1 VKAILLVLDSV
12 GVGALPDAHL
22 YGDEGSHTL
31 GHIAE
36 AVKGLRLPNLRR
48 LGLGRIT
55 PVWGLDAARPAAGA
69 YGKMGELSAGK
80 DTTTG
85 HWEIAGLVMET
96 PLPTFPQ
103 GFPAEL
109 IETFEKAAG
118 TKVLGNKVA
127 SGTQIIEELWSEHQ
141 KTGYPIVYTS
151 ADSVFQIAAHEE
163 IIPLEELYELCRIAR
178 RILSGKWAVGRVIAR
193 PFIGTPGNF
202 IRTANRHDFSLEPPG
217 PTILDVLQ
225 ANGQEVVGIGKIADI
240 FAGRG
245 ITRSI
250 PTKNNWDGIRK
261 TMNAWRELQSGLIF
275 TNLVDFDSLYGH
287 RNNPQG
293 YAQALEEADQGI
305 GQLLELFDRE
315 QKQELKQEKEQDQ
328 KMLIITADHGNDPTT
343 VSTDHSREYVPLLV
357 YGKNIKADY
366 NLGVR
371 KTFAD
376 IAATLSEFFKVAYCC
391 PGESFLDLIRRA

>member
-1 VKAILLVLDSV
+1 
-12 GVGALPDAHL
+12 
-22 YGDEGSHTL
+22 
-31 GHIAE
+31 
-36 AVKGLRLPNLRR
+36 
-48 LGLGRIT
+48 
-55 PVWGLDAARPAAGA
+55 
-69 YGKMGELSAGK
+69 
-80 DTTTG
+80 
-85 HWEIAGLVMET
+85 
-96 PLPTFPQ
+96 
-103 GFPAEL
+103 
-109 IETFEKAAG
+109 
-118 TKVLGNKVA
+118 
-127 SGTQIIEELWSEHQ
+127 
-141 KTGYPIVYTS
+141 